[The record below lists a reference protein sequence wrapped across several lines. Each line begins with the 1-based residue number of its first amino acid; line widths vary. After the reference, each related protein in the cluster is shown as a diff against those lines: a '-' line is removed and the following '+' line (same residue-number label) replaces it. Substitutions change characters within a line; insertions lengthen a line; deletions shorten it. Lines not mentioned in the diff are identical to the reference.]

1 GQMTMTLSILPIRD
15 DFWLCDTHAGVV
27 PHSPLGAPF
36 SRADFPAVWAWN
48 QREIA
53 WHEDRVVVIRQLVD
67 GSETRVPLP
76 DSVERLHCMTMNDA
90 WIFTG
95 ANANTTQARVLAI
108 SLQHRDRFD
117 EIGPPGVVGDP
128 NKPVITVE
136 CWRDLLVAVDTGFAP
151 RLLHVFRADHSPELL
166 HSVRIPS
173 GVDDHVHGLAFG
185 RAYMFAASA
194 TNHKDAKAWKI
205 GVYDTRGFDEI
216 STFFHRVPW
225 EAAFDPPLH
234 LWAEDDLLLIA
245 HGALGLGVVRLDDGQ
260 ATKHANIRA
269 VQPWSRPYIG
279 IDNIT
284 YRSSFQTGRV
294 VRIHGVIPG
303 QGALVTL
310 NHGSKQWWEIIAIN

>member
-1 GQMTMTLSILPIRD
+1 MTLSILPIRD
-15 DFWLCDTHAGVV
+15 DFWLCDTHVGVV
-27 PHSPLGAPF
+27 PLVPLGAPF
-36 SRADFPAVWAWN
+36 SRADFPTVWAWN

-53 WHEDRVVVIRQLVD
+53 WHEERVVVIRGLKD
-67 GSETRVPLP
+67 GNETRVTLP
-76 DSVERLHCMTMNDA
+76 DTVDRLYCMTMNETWLFVGTSSA
-90 WIFTG
+90 
-95 ANANTTQARVLAI
+95 APQSRMLAL
-108 SLQHRDRFD
+108 SLERPDRFQ
-117 EIGPPGVVGDP
+117 EIGPAGVVGDP
-128 NKPVITVE
+128 SKPVVTIE
-136 CWRDLLVAVDTGFAP
+136 CWRDLVVAVDSGFAP
-151 RLLHVFRADHSPELL
+151 KLLHVCRVSPSPELL

-260 ATKHANIRA
+260 ATKHSRVRA

-294 VRIHGVIPG
+294 VRIHAVIPG
-303 QGALVTL
+303 EGALVTL
-310 NHGSKQWWEIIAIN
+310 NHGSKQCWEIIAIS